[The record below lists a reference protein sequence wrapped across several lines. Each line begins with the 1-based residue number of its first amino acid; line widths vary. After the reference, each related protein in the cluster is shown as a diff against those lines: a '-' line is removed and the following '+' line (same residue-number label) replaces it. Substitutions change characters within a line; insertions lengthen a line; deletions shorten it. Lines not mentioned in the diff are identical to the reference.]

1 MDEDKKIF
9 DDEINNMSS
18 DKERQSKDELNVN
31 NDVKS
36 NENITVFNE
45 DQNAT
50 QSSIENN
57 KEHKE
62 YKVIHKKDGRL
73 HIYVRQDK
81 YKGELKSK
89 NWVGR
94 VYIDRKQKISSSGT
108 QDLEEA
114 IPILEKWFDDLHAQ
128 RNSEENNQQNKE
140 VEDSASSEPHAYKQ
154 ETSKTSDAD
163 QKLTTKD
170 NSELKEMK
178 LDDRIQEK
186 KPRFSVFEKLKNIKF
201 GRKKNT
207 NSNDEKINPNIGE
220 KPKKKGFSLKNIFK
234 SRVSKL
240 SVAGEEIAGLDV
252 TRDAIRVS
260 QVSQDKDEKWIL
272 DKFSYR
278 LLDQEK
284 ISENILENKD
294 YVAEE
299 ISLALSNAKITSKNI
314 AMSIPVTS
322 AIIKVVTSPLMT
334 DEELQK
340 AIDTDSLW
348 ENLVQL
354 TDNLNDY
361 SVFHQVINR
370 NSKTNTMEILF
381 VASKLS
387 DVNEYSN
394 IVKKAG
400 LNPVIIDV
408 KCFTLKNAHD
418 NTQYKSIVEKSS
430 SAILEL
436 GPEENY
442 LMIIHNNIPVITD
455 IFLRQPEKE
464 NLNSIDEATTNT
476 ETDAVVRRYAMQIKQ
491 ALADYEAKYENKI
504 SNIQVVSSMKNI
516 SSLLNVFKKN
526 LPTVGFHLFD
536 PLEGVAIPSY
546 NKEKTNIENR
556 STFASVIGLAYRKLD
571 VFGYYKFV
579 TAVKNINLL
588 PNRETLRQK
597 GRLKF
602 LTGFAFK
609 GIAAVVAAIYLILI
623 VTSYFQIKSNNE
635 ILNEF
640 DQVQLEH
647 DQLNSKFSKLIKR
660 KREIDKSLELG
671 KLVSSNQVQSYR
683 ALAQISRSVPLR
695 VNFTNLKFDGKN
707 NIIITGLAF
716 SDQDILNFIS
726 NLNSKTLIAQA
737 SLTNM
742 KEEAQDQNSASKNKK
757 GFTINCILKGN

>member
-1 MDEDKKIF
+1 MKI
-9 DDEINNMSS
+9 N
-18 DKERQSKDELNVN
+18 
-31 NDVKS
+31 
-36 NENITVFNE
+36 
-45 DQNAT
+45 
-50 QSSIENN
+50 
-57 KEHKE
+57 
-62 YKVIHKKDGRL
+62 
-73 HIYVRQDK
+73 
-81 YKGELKSK
+81 
-89 NWVGR
+89 
-94 VYIDRKQKISSSGT
+94 
-108 QDLEEA
+108 
-114 IPILEKWFDDLHAQ
+114 
-128 RNSEENNQQNKE
+128 
-140 VEDSASSEPHAYKQ
+140 
-154 ETSKTSDAD
+154 
-163 QKLTTKD
+163 
-170 NSELKEMK
+170 
-178 LDDRIQEK
+178 DRIQEK
-186 KPRFSVFEKLKNIKF
+186 KPRLSMFEKLKNIKF

-234 SRVSKL
+234 SRVSEL

-361 SVFHQVINR
+361 SVFHQVINK
-370 NSKTNTMEILF
+370 NSKTNTMDILF

-418 NTQYKSIVEKSS
+418 NTQFKSIVEKSS

-504 SNIQVVSSMKNI
+504 NNIQVVSSMKNI
-516 SSLLNVFKKN
+516 LSLLNIFKKN

-647 DQLNSKFSKLIKR
+647 DQLNSKFSKLKKR

>member
-1 MDEDKKIF
+1 MNDKIKFFSDNQDNQKSEDGKKS
-9 DDEINNMSS
+9 DINDTNLNP
-18 DKERQSKDELNVN
+18 KDQF
-31 NDVKS
+31 ND
-36 NENITVFNE
+36 N
-45 DQNAT
+45 
-50 QSSIENN
+50 
-57 KEHKE
+57 H
-62 YKVIHKKDGRL
+62 KVIHRKDGRL
-73 HIYVRQDK
+73 HVYVRQDK
-81 YKGELKSK
+81 YKGELKSR

-94 VYIDRKQKISSSGT
+94 AYIHGKQLVYSSGT
-108 QDLEEA
+108 PELDDA
-114 IPILEKWFDDLHAQ
+114 IPVLDKWYDDKIREIKEK
-128 RNSEENNQQNKE
+128 EENIKKTTENLKKIENDEGVKLFSDQEEKNQQISQPKLESDNQIQKGLT
-140 VEDSASSEPHAYKQ
+140 SSM
-154 ETSKTSDAD
+154 
-163 QKLTTKD
+163 L
-170 NSELKEMK
+170 
-178 LDDRIQEK
+178 
-186 KPRFSVFEKLKNIKF
+186 EKLKSFKF
-201 GRKKNT
+201 SKKKN
-207 NSNDEKINPNIGE
+207 NSNEENINPNNQN
-220 KPKKKGFSLKNIFK
+220 KTKKKGFSLKNIFK

-240 SVAGEEIAGLDV
+240 SVAGEEIAGLDI
-252 TRDAIRVS
+252 TKDSIKVS

-284 ISENILENKD
+284 ISDNVLENKD
-294 YVAEE
+294 YIAEE
-299 ISLALSNAKITSKNI
+299 ISLALANAKITSKNI

-322 AIIKVVTSPLMT
+322 AIIKVVTSPLMQ

-408 KCFTLKNAHD
+408 RCFTLKNAHD
-418 NTQYKSIVEKSS
+418 NTEFKSIVEKTS

-455 IFLRQPEKE
+455 VFLRQPEKE
-464 NLNSIDEATTNT
+464 ILSSMGEQSNPEA
-476 ETDAVVRRYAMQIKQ
+476 EAVIRRYSMQIKQ

-516 SSLLNVFKKN
+516 SSVLNAFKKN
-526 LPTVGFHLFD
+526 LPTIGFHIFD
-536 PLEGVAIPSY
+536 PLQGVQIPSY
-546 NKEKTNIENR
+546 NSEKTNIDNR

-588 PNRETLRQK
+588 PNRETVRQK

-609 GIAAVVAAIYLILI
+609 GIAGLVAGIYLILI
-623 VTSYFQIKSNNE
+623 VTSYFQIKTNNE
-635 ILNEF
+635 ILNEY
-640 DQVQLEH
+640 DQVQVEY
-647 DQLNSKFSKLIKR
+647 DQLNIKFSKLIKR

-671 KLVSSNQVQSYR
+671 KLVNSNQVQSYR
-683 ALAQISRSVPLR
+683 ALAQIARSVPLR

-716 SDQDILNFIS
+716 ADQDILNFIS
-726 NLNSKTLIAQA
+726 NLNSKSLIAQA

-742 KEEAQDQNSASKNKK
+742 KEETQDQNSNSKNMKR
-757 GFTINCILKGN
+757 FTINCILKDN

>member
-1 MDEDKKIF
+1 M
-9 DDEINNMSS
+9 M
-18 DKERQSKDELNVN
+18 Q
-31 NDVKS
+31 
-36 NENITVFNE
+36 T
-45 DQNAT
+45 
-50 QSSIENN
+50 
-57 KEHKE
+57 
-62 YKVIHKKDGRL
+62 
-73 HIYVRQDK
+73 
-81 YKGELKSK
+81 
-89 NWVGR
+89 
-94 VYIDRKQKISSSGT
+94 
-108 QDLEEA
+108 
-114 IPILEKWFDDLHAQ
+114 
-128 RNSEENNQQNKE
+128 
-140 VEDSASSEPHAYKQ
+140 
-154 ETSKTSDAD
+154 
-163 QKLTTKD
+163 
-170 NSELKEMK
+170 
-178 LDDRIQEK
+178 
-186 KPRFSVFEKLKNIKF
+186 
-201 GRKKNT
+201 
-207 NSNDEKINPNIGE
+207 
-220 KPKKKGFSLKNIFK
+220 
-234 SRVSKL
+234 
-240 SVAGEEIAGLDV
+240 
-252 TRDAIRVS
+252 
-260 QVSQDKDEKWIL
+260 
-272 DKFSYR
+272 
-278 LLDQEK
+278 
-284 ISENILENKD
+284 
-294 YVAEE
+294 
-299 ISLALSNAKITSKNI
+299 
-314 AMSIPVTS
+314 
-322 AIIKVVTSPLMT
+322 
-334 DEELQK
+334 
-340 AIDTDSLW
+340 SLW

-418 NTQYKSIVEKSS
+418 NTQFKSIVEKSS

-464 NLNSIDEATTNT
+464 ILNSIDEATTNT

-504 SNIQVVSSMKNI
+504 NNIQVVSSMKNI
-516 SSLLNVFKKN
+516 LSLLNIFKKN

-647 DQLNSKFSKLIKR
+647 DQLNSKFSKLKKR

>member
-1 MDEDKKIF
+1 MDDKPKFFTDHNEEQNFENDKNI
-9 DDEINNMSS
+9 DNSNSNLSLKDHS
-18 DKERQSKDELNVN
+18 D
-31 NDVKS
+31 
-36 NENITVFNE
+36 TP
-45 DQNAT
+45 
-50 QSSIENN
+50 
-57 KEHKE
+57 H
-62 YKVIHKKDGRL
+62 KVIHRKDGRL
-73 HIYVRQDK
+73 HIYIRQDK
-81 YKGELKSK
+81 YKGDLKSK

-94 VYIDRKQKISSSGT
+94 AYIRGKQLVYSSGT
-108 QDLEEA
+108 PELDDA
-114 IPILEKWFDDLHAQ
+114 IPVLEKWYD
-128 RNSEENNQQNKE
+128 NKIIEIEKNKE
-140 VEDSASSEPHAYKQ
+140 NRDKKEEVKLFSSGDEKNEEISQLKIESDNHKQ
-154 ETSKTSDAD
+154 KGFITP
-163 QKLTTKD
+163 
-170 NSELKEMK
+170 M
-178 LDDRIQEK
+178 
-186 KPRFSVFEKLKNIKF
+186 FEKLKNFNF
-201 GRKKNT
+201 GKKKDE
-207 NSNDEKINPNIGE
+207 SNADKLNQNIGE
-220 KPKKKGFSLKNIFK
+220 GKKKKSFSLKNIFK

-240 SVAGEEIAGLDV
+240 SVSGEEIAGLDI
-252 TRDAIRVS
+252 TKEAIKVS

-284 ISENILENKD
+284 ISENVLQNKD
-294 YVAEE
+294 YIAEE
-299 ISLALSNAKITSKNI
+299 ISLALANAKITSKNI

-322 AIIKVVTSPLMT
+322 AIIKVVTSPLMS

-361 SVFHQVINR
+361 SIFHQVINR
-370 NSKTNTMEILF
+370 SSKTNTMDILF

-408 KCFTLKNAHD
+408 RCFTLKNAHD
-418 NTQYKSIVEKSS
+418 NTEFKSIVEKTS

-455 IFLRQPEKE
+455 VFLRQPEKE
-464 NLNSIDEATTNT
+464 ILSSVSEQSNPEA
-476 ETDAVVRRYAMQIKQ
+476 EAVIRRYAMQVKQ

-504 SNIQVVSSMKNI
+504 NNIQVVSSMKNI
-516 SSLLNVFKKN
+516 SNVLTAFTKN
-526 LPTVGFHLFD
+526 LPTIGFHLFD
-536 PLEGVAIPSY
+536 PLQGVQIPSY
-546 NKEKTNIENR
+546 NSEKTSVDNR

-588 PNRETLRQK
+588 PNRETVRQK

-609 GIAAVVAAIYLILI
+609 GIAGLVAAIYLILI

-635 ILNEF
+635 ILNEY
-640 DQVQLEH
+640 DQVQIEY
-647 DQLNSKFSKLIKR
+647 DQLNAQFSKLIKR

-671 KLVSSNQVQSYR
+671 KLVNSNQVQSYR
-683 ALAQISRSVPLR
+683 ALAQIARSVPLR
-695 VNFTNLKFDGKN
+695 VNFTNLKFDGQN

-716 SDQDILNFIS
+716 ADQDILNFIS
-726 NLNSKTLIAQA
+726 NLNSKSLIAQA

-742 KEEAQDQNSASKNKK
+742 QEEAQDQNSNSKNMKR
-757 GFTINCILKGN
+757 FTINCILKGN

>member
-1 MDEDKKIF
+1 MSDETKFFSNKAENEKSKNEEIRGENDKVESSLYLN
-9 DDEINNMSS
+9 DDLKHNH
-18 DKERQSKDELNVN
+18 Q
-31 NDVKS
+31 
-36 NENITVFNE
+36 
-45 DQNAT
+45 
-50 QSSIENN
+50 
-57 KEHKE
+57 
-62 YKVIHKKDGRL
+62 VIHKKDGRL

-81 YKGELKSK
+81 YKGDLKSK

-94 VYIDRKQKISSSGT
+94 AYISGKQMVYSSGT
-108 QDLEEA
+108 PDLDDA
-114 IPILEKWFDDLHAQ
+114 IPILERWYDEKLQNIKESAEIKQKNSNNRVFDKNNQDKSEIQ
-128 RNSEENNQQNKE
+128 SEVKFFGDQENENQKNSEKIQLKIESDNHKQKGFTNQ
-140 VEDSASSEPHAYKQ
+140 
-154 ETSKTSDAD
+154 
-163 QKLTTKD
+163 
-170 NSELKEMK
+170 M
-178 LDDRIQEK
+178 
-186 KPRFSVFEKLKNIKF
+186 FEKLKNFKF
-201 GRKKNT
+201 GKKKDE
-207 NSNDEKINPNIGE
+207 SNEDNENKLNPNIGG
-220 KPKKKGFSLKNIFK
+220 KKKKKGFSLKNIFQSK
-234 SRVSKL
+234 VSKL
-240 SVAGEEIAGLDV
+240 SVSGEEIAGLDI
-252 TRDAIRVS
+252 TKEAIKVS

-284 ISENILENKD
+284 ISENVLQNKD
-294 YVAEE
+294 YIAEE
-299 ISLALSNAKITSKNI
+299 ISLALANAKITSKNI

-361 SVFHQVINR
+361 SIFHQVINR

-408 KCFTLKNAHD
+408 RCFTLKNAHD
-418 NTQYKSIVEKSS
+418 NTEFKSIVEKTS

-436 GPEENY
+436 GPDENY

-455 IFLRQPEKE
+455 VFLRQPEKE
-464 NLNSIDEATTNT
+464 ILSSVGEQSNPEA
-476 ETDAVVRRYAMQIKQ
+476 EAVIRRYAMQVKQ

-504 SNIQVVSSMKNI
+504 NNIQVVSSMKNI
-516 SSLLNVFKKN
+516 SNVLTVFTKN
-526 LPTVGFHLFD
+526 LPTIGFHLFD
-536 PLEGVAIPSY
+536 PLQGVQIPSY
-546 NKEKTNIENR
+546 NSEKTSVDNR

-588 PNRETLRQK
+588 PNRETVRQK

-609 GIAAVVAAIYLILI
+609 GIAGLVAAIYLILI

-635 ILNEF
+635 ILNEY
-640 DQVQLEH
+640 DQVQIEY
-647 DQLNSKFSKLIKR
+647 DQLNAQFSKLIKR

-671 KLVSSNQVQSYR
+671 KLVNSNQVQSYR
-683 ALAQISRSVPLR
+683 ALAQIARSVPLR
-695 VNFTNLKFDGKN
+695 VNFTNLKFDGQN

-716 SDQDILNFIS
+716 ADQDILNFIS
-726 NLNSKTLIAQA
+726 NLNSKSLIAQA

-742 KEEAQDQNSASKNKK
+742 QEEAQDQNSNSKNMKR
-757 GFTINCILKGN
+757 FTINCILKGN

>member
-1 MDEDKKIF
+1 MNNETKFFSDNHKNKKSEDGKKS
-9 DDEINNMSS
+9 DINDTNLNPN
-18 DKERQSKDELNVN
+18 DQS
-31 NDVKS
+31 ND
-36 NENITVFNE
+36 N
-45 DQNAT
+45 
-50 QSSIENN
+50 
-57 KEHKE
+57 H
-62 YKVIHKKDGRL
+62 KVIHRKDGRL
-73 HIYVRQDK
+73 HVYVRQDK
-81 YKGELKSK
+81 YKGELKSR

-94 VYIDRKQKISSSGT
+94 AYIRGKQLVYSSGT
-108 QDLEEA
+108 PELDDA
-114 IPILEKWFDDLHAQ
+114 IPVLDKWYDDKIREINEKEENSKKNTKNLEKIENDEGVKLFSDQ
-128 RNSEENNQQNKE
+128 EEKNQQISQPKLESDNQIQKGLT
-140 VEDSASSEPHAYKQ
+140 SSM
-154 ETSKTSDAD
+154 
-163 QKLTTKD
+163 L
-170 NSELKEMK
+170 
-178 LDDRIQEK
+178 
-186 KPRFSVFEKLKNIKF
+186 EKLKSLRFPK
-201 GRKKNT
+201 KKN
-207 NSNDEKINPNIGE
+207 NSIKENINPNNQS
-220 KPKKKGFSLKNIFK
+220 KRKKKRFSLKNIFN

-240 SVAGEEIAGLDV
+240 SVAGEEIAGLDI
-252 TRDAIRVS
+252 TKDSIKVS

-284 ISENILENKD
+284 ISDNVLENKD
-294 YVAEE
+294 YIAEE
-299 ISLALSNAKITSKNI
+299 ISLALANAKITSKNI

-322 AIIKVVTSPLMT
+322 AIIKVVTSPLMQ

-408 KCFTLKNAHD
+408 RCFTLKNAHD
-418 NTQYKSIVEKSS
+418 NTEFKSIVEKTS
-430 SAILEL
+430 SAILEI

-455 IFLRQPEKE
+455 VFLRQPEKE
-464 NLNSIDEATTNT
+464 ILSLMGEQSNPEA
-476 ETDAVVRRYAMQIKQ
+476 EAVIRRYSMQIKQ

-516 SSLLNVFKKN
+516 SSVLNSFTKN
-526 LPTVGFHLFD
+526 LPTIGFHLFD
-536 PLEGVAIPSY
+536 PLQGVQIPSY
-546 NKEKTNIENR
+546 NSEKTSIDNR

-588 PNRETLRQK
+588 PNRETVRQK

-609 GIAAVVAAIYLILI
+609 GIAGLVAGIYIILI
-623 VTSYFQIKSNNE
+623 VTSYFQIKTNNE
-635 ILNEF
+635 ILNEY
-640 DQVQLEH
+640 DQVQVKY
-647 DQLNSKFSKLIKR
+647 DQLNTKFSKLIKR

-671 KLVSSNQVQSYR
+671 KLVNSNQVQSYR
-683 ALAQISRSVPLR
+683 ALAQIARSVPLR

-716 SDQDILNFIS
+716 ADQDILNFIS
-726 NLNSKTLIAQA
+726 NLNSKSLIAQA

-742 KEEAQDQNSASKNKK
+742 KEETQDQNSNNKNMKR
-757 GFTINCILKGN
+757 FTINCILKDN

>member
-464 NLNSIDEATTNT
+464 ILNSIDEATTNT

-504 SNIQVVSSMKNI
+504 NNIQVVSSMKNI
-516 SSLLNVFKKN
+516 LSLLNIFKKN

-647 DQLNSKFSKLIKR
+647 DQLNSKFSKLKKR

>member
-1 MDEDKKIF
+1 MDDEKKFFSDELEEDKLV
-9 DDEINNMSS
+9 E
-18 DKERQSKDELNVN
+18 V
-31 NDVKS
+31 
-36 NENITVFNE
+36 ENIDDADNLSQNE
-45 DQNAT
+45 DESN
-50 QSSIENN
+50 SKHE
-57 KEHKE
+57 
-62 YKVIHKKDGRL
+62 VIHKKDGRL

-94 VYIDRKQKISSSGT
+94 AYIKGKQKVYSSGT
-108 QDLEEA
+108 PELDDA
-114 IPILEKWFDDLHAQ
+114 IPILEKWYDDLINEDVEELENQ
-128 RNSEENNQQNKE
+128 TKIEENVKNLEGVKFFSDQEAEKEKNEKNIQRKIESDNQTEKRLTQN
-140 VEDSASSEPHAYKQ
+140 
-154 ETSKTSDAD
+154 
-163 QKLTTKD
+163 
-170 NSELKEMK
+170 M
-178 LDDRIQEK
+178 
-186 KPRFSVFEKLKNIKF
+186 FEKLKNFKF
-201 GRKKNT
+201 GKKKNN

-220 KPKKKGFSLKNIFK
+220 KSKKKGFSLKNLFK

-240 SVAGEEIAGLDV
+240 SVAGEEIAGLDI
-252 TRDAIRVS
+252 TRDAIKVS

-284 ISENILENKD
+284 ISQNILENKD
-294 YVAEE
+294 YIAEE
-299 ISLALSNAKITSKNI
+299 IALALANAKITSKNI

-322 AIIKVVTSPLMT
+322 AIIKVVTSPLMS

-361 SVFHQVINR
+361 SIFHQIINR
-370 NSKTNTMEILF
+370 NSKTNTMDILF

-387 DVNEYSN
+387 DVNEYQN

-418 NTQYKSIVEKSS
+418 NTQFKSIVEKSS

-455 IFLRQPEKE
+455 VFLRQPEKE
-464 NLNSIDEATTNT
+464 ALSSVSDTTTNNET
-476 ETDAVVRRYAMQIKQ
+476 EAIIRRYAMQIKQ
-491 ALADYEAKYENKI
+491 ALSDYEAKYENKI
-504 SNIQVVSSMKNI
+504 TNIQVVSSMKNI
-516 SSLLNVFKKN
+516 SNLLNSFKKN

-536 PLEGVAIPSY
+536 PLEGVSVPSY
-546 NKEKTNIENR
+546 NLEKTNIDNR
-556 STFASVIGLAYRKLD
+556 SSFASVIGLAYRKLD

-588 PNRETLRQK
+588 PNRETVRQK

-609 GIAAVVAAIYLILI
+609 GVAGIVAAIYLILI

-647 DQLNSKFSKLIKR
+647 DQLNAKFSKLIKR

-683 ALAQISRSVPLR
+683 ALAQIARSVPLR
-695 VNFTNLKFDGKN
+695 VNFTNLKFDGTN
-707 NIIITGLAF
+707 SIVITGLAF

-726 NLNSKTLIAQA
+726 NLNSKPLIAQA

-742 KEEAQDQNSASKNKK
+742 KEEAQDENSASKNMK

>member
-170 NSELKEMK
+170 NSELEEMK
-178 LDDRIQEK
+178 LNDRIQEK
-186 KPRFSVFEKLKNIKF
+186 KPRLSMFEKLKNIKF
-201 GRKKNT
+201 RRKKNT

-418 NTQYKSIVEKSS
+418 NTQFKSIVEKSS

-588 PNRETLRQK
+588 PNRETIRQK

-602 LTGFAFK
+602 LSGFAFK

>member
-1 MDEDKKIF
+1 MDDKKNFFSDELEEDKLV
-9 DDEINNMSS
+9 E
-18 DKERQSKDELNVN
+18 E
-31 NDVKS
+31 
-36 NENITVFNE
+36 ENIDDVDNLSQNE
-45 DQNAT
+45 DESN
-50 QSSIENN
+50 SKHE
-57 KEHKE
+57 
-62 YKVIHKKDGRL
+62 VIHKKDGRL

-94 VYIDRKQKISSSGT
+94 AYIKGKQKVYSSGT
-108 QDLEEA
+108 PELDDA
-114 IPILEKWFDDLHAQ
+114 IPILEKWYDDLINEDVEELENQ
-128 RNSEENNQQNKE
+128 TKIEENVKNLEGVKFFSDQEAEKEKNEKNIQRKIESDNQTEKRLTQN
-140 VEDSASSEPHAYKQ
+140 
-154 ETSKTSDAD
+154 
-163 QKLTTKD
+163 
-170 NSELKEMK
+170 M
-178 LDDRIQEK
+178 
-186 KPRFSVFEKLKNIKF
+186 FEKLKNFKF
-201 GRKKNT
+201 GKKKNN

-220 KPKKKGFSLKNIFK
+220 KSKKKGFSLKNLFK

-240 SVAGEEIAGLDV
+240 SVAGEEIAGLDI
-252 TRDAIRVS
+252 TRDAIKVS

-284 ISENILENKD
+284 ISQNILENKD
-294 YVAEE
+294 YIAEE
-299 ISLALSNAKITSKNI
+299 IALALANAKITSKNI

-322 AIIKVVTSPLMT
+322 AIIKVVTSPLMS

-361 SVFHQVINR
+361 SIFHQIINR
-370 NSKTNTMEILF
+370 NSKTNTMDILF

-387 DVNEYSN
+387 DVNEYQN

-418 NTQYKSIVEKSS
+418 NTQFKSIVEKSS

-455 IFLRQPEKE
+455 VFLRQPEKE
-464 NLNSIDEATTNT
+464 ALSSVSDTTTNNET
-476 ETDAVVRRYAMQIKQ
+476 EAIIRRYAMQIKQ
-491 ALADYEAKYENKI
+491 ALSDYEAKYENKI
-504 SNIQVVSSMKNI
+504 TNIQVVSSMKNI
-516 SSLLNVFKKN
+516 SNLLNSFKKN

-536 PLEGVAIPSY
+536 PLEGVSVPSY
-546 NKEKTNIENR
+546 NLEKTNIDNR
-556 STFASVIGLAYRKLD
+556 SSFASVIGLAYRKLD

-588 PNRETLRQK
+588 PNRETVRQK

-609 GIAAVVAAIYLILI
+609 GVAGIVAAIYLILI

-647 DQLNSKFSKLIKR
+647 DQLNAKFSKLIKR

-683 ALAQISRSVPLR
+683 ALAQIARSVPLR
-695 VNFTNLKFDGKN
+695 VNFTNLKFDGTN
-707 NIIITGLAF
+707 SIVITGLAF

-726 NLNSKTLIAQA
+726 NLNSKPLIAQA

-742 KEEAQDQNSASKNKK
+742 KEEAQDENSASKNMK